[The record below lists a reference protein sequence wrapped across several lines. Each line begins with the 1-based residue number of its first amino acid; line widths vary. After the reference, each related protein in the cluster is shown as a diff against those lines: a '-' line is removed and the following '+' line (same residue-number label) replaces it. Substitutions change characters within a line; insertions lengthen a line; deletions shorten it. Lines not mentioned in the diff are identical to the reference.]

1 MQQSPCQKPLR
12 NFCRQ
17 SLLVP
22 FLIVTKFTSLDTKRL
37 FVALFAIALFAM
49 AVRETLDPDMWWH
62 LRTGEVILQNGIP
75 AQDLFTFTVPQNAWV
90 THEWLSQLIMWLVYE
105 VGGLPGLILF
115 FAALIALTY
124 WLLYLACAGR
134 PYLAAFIV
142 LLAAIT
148 SAIVWGARPQIFN
161 LLLTAVFVLIVERV
175 KDGKL
180 GARALWWLPLLTLVW
195 ANLHSGY
202 LLGIVLLGTY
212 AAGDAAQRWLIAKPT
227 VRTLPLATI
236 FQLFGV
242 TMVSFL
248 AAAVNP
254 SGIELWIYPFLT
266 LGSGPMQAYIQ
277 EWLSPDFHQT
287 YFWPFAGMLAL
298 GVLGWI
304 FNKNDLAAVGVPAVS
319 PSGTVRRPATAQ
331 VTITELL
338 LFLGTGAAGL
348 VSARHI
354 PLFAIVAT
362 PIIVRH
368 WLSVG
373 LDPKGFAKNTT
384 NVQGDKPLGSG
395 LFVVLNWVILLVAMG
410 TAVLYSITKID
421 NNETAI
427 AARYPVAAVDY
438 LEASGLDEARG
449 YNSYNWGGYLIW
461 RGVPVFVDG
470 RADVYGDPFLLL
482 YRETFEVRATW
493 QDPLDEYDVD
503 YVLMERGTPL
513 TAVLTASPDWTQVYE
528 DEIAQIFVRK

>member
-1 MQQSPCQKPLR
+1 MKILA
-12 NFCRQ
+12 
-17 SLLVP
+17 
-22 FLIVTKFTSLDTKRL
+22 FLNTRRL
-37 FVALFAIALFAM
+37 FVALFALALFTM

-62 LRTGEVILQNGIP
+62 LRTGEYILQNGIP
-75 AQDLFTFTVPQNAWV
+75 AQDVFTFTVPQHAWV
-90 THEWLSQLIMWLVYE
+90 THEWLSQLIMWLVYLA
-105 VGGLPGLILF
+105 GGLPGLILF
-115 FAALIALTY
+115 FAALTALTY

-134 PYLAAFIV
+134 PYLATFIV

-175 KDGKL
+175 KDGQW
-180 GARALWWLPLLTLVW
+180 GWRALWWLPLLTLVW

-212 AAGDAAQRWLIAKPT
+212 AVGDVAQRWLAAPT
-227 VRTLPLATI
+227 ERTLDRTTIVHLFGATI
-236 FQLFGV
+236 AG
-242 TMVSFL
+242 FL

-266 LGSGPMQAYIQ
+266 LGSGAMQAYIQ

-298 GVLGWI
+298 GALGWI
-304 FNKNDLAAVGVPAVS
+304 FNKN
-319 PSGTVRRPATAQ
+319 RP
-331 VTITELL
+331 TITELL

-368 WLSVG
+368 WQDVIARSRFAPLLQNSP
-373 LDPKGFAKNTT
+373 PKQA
-384 NVQGDKPLGSG
+384 VKPL
-395 LFVVLNWVILLVAMG
+395 FAVANWLILLMVVG
-410 TAVLYSITKID
+410 TAVLWSITKIS
-421 NNETAI
+421 NNDTAI

-438 LEASGLDEARG
+438 LEESGLAQARG

-470 RADVYGDPFLLL
+470 RADVYGDPFLLF
-482 YRETFEVRATW
+482 YRETFEVQSTW
-493 QDPLDEYDVD
+493 QDPLDEYEVD
-503 YVLMERGTPL
+503 YVLMERGAPL
-513 TAVLTASPDWTQVYE
+513 TAVLTASPEWTEVYE
-528 DEIAQIFVRK
+528 DEIAEIFVRE

>member
-1 MQQSPCQKPLR
+1 MFASKHTV
-12 NFCRQ
+12 F
-17 SLLVP
+17 
-22 FLIVTKFTSLDTKRL
+22 IVTKLAFLNTKRL
-37 FVALFAIALFAM
+37 FVALFVIALFTM

-62 LRTGEVILQNGIP
+62 LRTGEYILQNGIP
-75 AQDLFTFTVPQNAWV
+75 AQDVFTFTVPQNAWV
-90 THEWLSQLIMWLVYE
+90 THEWLSQLIMWLVYLA
-105 VGGLPGLILF
+105 GGLPGLILF

-134 PYLAAFIV
+134 PYLATFIV
-142 LLAAIT
+142 LFAAIT
-148 SAIVWGARPQIFN
+148 SAIVWGVRPQIFN

-175 KDGKL
+175 KDGKW
-180 GARALWWLPLLTLVW
+180 GRRALWWLPLLTLIW

-212 AAGDAAQRWLIAKPT
+212 AVGDGAQRWLATPT
-227 VRTLPLATI
+227 ERTLERSAN

-242 TMVSFL
+242 TIASFL

-254 SGIELWIYPFLT
+254 SGVELWIYPFLT
-266 LGSGPMQAYIQ
+266 LGSGAMQAYIQ

-304 FNKNDLAAVGVPAVS
+304 FNKN
-319 PSGTVRRPATAQ
+319 RP
-331 VTITELL
+331 TITELL
-338 LFLGTGAAGL
+338 LLLGTGAAGL
-348 VSARHI
+348 LSARHI

-368 WLSVG
+368 WRGVVAGSRLAPILQESQ
-373 LDPKGFAKNTT
+373 PKPT
-384 NVQGDKPLGSG
+384 VKPLFS
-395 LFVVLNWVILLVAMG
+395 VLNWFILVVAVG
-410 TAVLYSITKID
+410 TAVIWSITKIS
-421 NNETAI
+421 NNDTAI

-438 LEASGLDEARG
+438 LEASGLDAARG

-470 RADVYGDPFLLL
+470 RADVYGDPFLLR
-482 YRETFEVRATW
+482 YRETFEVRSTW
-493 QDPLDEYDVD
+493 QAPLDEYNVD

-513 TAVLTASPDWTQVYE
+513 TAVLAASPEWSQVYE
-528 DEIAQIFVRK
+528 DEIAEIFVRN

>member
-1 MQQSPCQKPLR
+1 
-12 NFCRQ
+12 
-17 SLLVP
+17 
-22 FLIVTKFTSLDTKRL
+22 VTKFANLNTKRL
-37 FVALFAIALFAM
+37 FVALFAIALFTM

-62 LRTGEVILQNGIP
+62 LRTGEFILQNGIP
-75 AQDLFTFTVPQNAWV
+75 AQDVFTFTVPQNAWV
-90 THEWLSQLIMWLVYE
+90 THEWLSQLIMWLVYLA
-105 VGGLPGLILF
+105 GGLPGLILF
-115 FAALIALTY
+115 FAALIAWTY

-134 PYLAAFIV
+134 PYLPAFIV

-148 SAIVWGARPQIFN
+148 SAIVWGVRPQIFN
-161 LLLTAVFVLIVERV
+161 LLFTAVFVLIVERV
-175 KDGKL
+175 KDGKW
-180 GARALWWLPLLTLVW
+180 RPRTLWWLPLLTLIW

-202 LLGIVLLGTY
+202 LLGVVLLGTY
-212 AAGDAAQRWLIAKPT
+212 AVGDLAQRWLATPT
-227 VRTLPLATI
+227 ERTLAQPAI

-242 TMVSFL
+242 TIASFL

-266 LGSGPMQAYIQ
+266 LGSGAMQAYIQ

-304 FNKNDLAAVGVPAVS
+304 FNKSDAAAVGVPTA
-319 PSGTVRRPATAQ
+319 PSGAQ
-331 VTITELL
+331 AKVTITDML

-368 WLSVG
+368 WLGVLDSKG
-373 LDPKGFAKNTT
+373 LATWTRPN
-384 NVQGDKPLGSG
+384 QLEKPLGSG
-395 LFVVLNWVILLVAMG
+395 LFVALNWLILVAAVA
-410 TAVLYSITKID
+410 TAVLYTFTKID
-421 NNETAI
+421 NNDTAI
-427 AARYPVAAVDY
+427 AARFPVAAVDY
-438 LEASGLDEARG
+438 MEDTGLDEARG

-470 RADVYGDPFLLL
+470 RADVYGDPFLLR
-482 YRETFEVRATW
+482 YRETFEVRSTW
-493 QDPLDEYDVD
+493 QEPLDAYHVEYVIF
-503 YVLMERGTPL
+503 ERGTPL

-528 DEIAQIFVRK
+528 DEIAEIFVRE

>member
-1 MQQSPCQKPLR
+1 M
-12 NFCRQ
+12 
-17 SLLVP
+17 
-22 FLIVTKFTSLDTKRL
+22 TKIAYLNTKRL
-37 FVALFAIALFAM
+37 FVALFVMALFTM

-62 LRTGEVILQNGIP
+62 LRTGEYILQHGIP
-75 AQDLFTFTVPQNAWV
+75 AQDVFTFTVPQNAWV
-90 THEWLSQLIMWLVYE
+90 THEWLSQLIMWLVYLA
-105 VGGLPGLILF
+105 GGLPGLILF
-115 FAALIALTY
+115 FAALVALTFG
-124 WLLYLACAGR
+124 LLYLVCDGR
-134 PYLAAFIV
+134 PYLAAFMI

-175 KDGKL
+175 KDGKW
-180 GARALWWLPLLTLVW
+180 RPRTLWWLPLLTLVW

-202 LLGIVLLGTY
+202 LLGVVLLSTY
-212 AAGDAAQRWLIAKPT
+212 AVGDLAQRWLATPT
-227 VRTLPLATI
+227 ERTLPQPVI
-236 FQLFGV
+236 FQLFGA
-242 TMVSFL
+242 TIASFL

-266 LGSGPMQAYIQ
+266 LGSGAMQAYIQ

-304 FNKNDLAAVGVPAVS
+304 FSKTEDSEALAGVFTEPD
-319 PSGTVRRPATAQ
+319 SGTVAHDALRPDTAQ
-331 VTITELL
+331 SRVTITDLL

-348 VSARHI
+348 LSARHI

-368 WLSVG
+368 WLAVLD
-373 LDPKGFAKNTT
+373 LDPKGLIDSTGKN
-384 NVQGDKPLGSG
+384 QPAKPLGS
-395 LFVVLNWVILLVAMG
+395 LFAVLNWVILLVAVA
-410 TAVLYSITKID
+410 TAVLYTLSKID
-421 NNETAI
+421 NNQTAI

-438 LEASGLDEARG
+438 LQASGLDEARG

-470 RADVYGDPFLLL
+470 RADVYGDPFLLR

-493 QDPLDEYDVD
+493 QEPLDEYDVD

-513 TAVLTASPDWTQVYE
+513 TAVLAASPDWTQVYE
-528 DEIAQIFVRK
+528 DEIAEIFVRK

>member
-1 MQQSPCQKPLR
+1 LLQKALY
-12 NFCRQ
+12 
-17 SLLVP
+17 
-22 FLIVTKFTSLDTKRL
+22 LIVKILAFLNTKRL
-37 FVALFAIALFAM
+37 FVALFAIALFTM

-62 LRTGEVILQNGIP
+62 LRTGEYILQNGIP
-75 AQDLFTFTVPQNAWV
+75 AQDVFTFTVPQNAWV
-90 THEWLSQLIMWLVYE
+90 THEWLSQLIMWLVYLA
-105 VGGLPGLILF
+105 GGLPGLILF
-115 FAALIALTY
+115 FAALTALTY

-142 LLAAIT
+142 LLTAIT

-175 KDGKL
+175 KDGQW
-180 GARALWWLPLLTLVW
+180 GRRALWWLPLLTLIW

-212 AAGDAAQRWLIAKPT
+212 AVGDVAQRWLDIPT
-227 VRTLPLATI
+227 ERTLDRTAVTHLFIVTI
-236 FQLFGV
+236 A
-242 TMVSFL
+242 SFV

-266 LGSGPMQAYIQ
+266 LGSGAMQAYIQ

-287 YFWPFAGMLAL
+287 YFWPFAAMLAL
-298 GVLGWI
+298 GVLGWV
-304 FNKNDLAAVGVPAVS
+304 FNKY
-319 PSGTVRRPATAQ
+319 RP
-331 VTITELL
+331 TITELL

-348 VSARHI
+348 LSARHI

-368 WLSVG
+368 WQSVVVG
-373 LDPKGFAKNTT
+373 SKFAPILQDSQPERA
-384 NVQGDKPLGSG
+384 VKPL
-395 LFVVLNWVILLVAMG
+395 FAVLNWLILLMAVA
-410 TAVLYSITKID
+410 TAVFWSITKID

-470 RADVYGDPFLLL
+470 RADVYGDPFLLF
-482 YRETFEVRATW
+482 YRETFEVQPTW
-493 QDPLDEYDVD
+493 QEPLDEYDVD

-513 TAVLTASPDWTQVYE
+513 TAVLTASPDWSQVYE
-528 DEIAQIFVRK
+528 DEIAQIFVRE